1 MTDIKLSVKGL
12 YKIFGDRPNEA
23 MQHVINGVS
32 KQKLLDDYDHV
43 LGLNNINIDIPA
55 KQLHVIMG
63 LSGSGKSTL
72 IRHINRL
79 IEATSGKVIID
90 GENVMEMS
98 QNELLEFRRHK
109 ASMVFQKFG
118 LLPHRTVV
126 QNVAYGLVVQGI
138 SEDEASERS
147 QRWIDQ
153 VGLTGFEKLY
163 PAQLSGGMQQRV
175 GLARALATDAEI
187 LLMDE
192 AFSALDPLIRTNMQD
207 ILLDLQEELH
217 KTIIFITHD
226 LDEALRIGDEISIL
240 RDGEVIQKGDPQ
252 DIILK
257 PADSYITDFIKD
269 INRSRVIKIGS
280 IMEKATRASGPKLVS
295 NTSVEEA
302 LQIMTSADK
311 SVAAVVDTKGKTIG
325 KISLEVAIT
334 IIARPVHDNKE
345 PRYK

>member
-1 MTDIKLSVKGL
+1 
-12 YKIFGDRPNEA
+12 
-23 MQHVINGVS
+23 
-32 KQKLLDDYDHV
+32 
-43 LGLNNINIDIPA
+43 
-55 KQLHVIMG
+55 
-63 LSGSGKSTL
+63 
-72 IRHINRL
+72 
-79 IEATSGKVIID
+79 
-90 GENVMEMS
+90 
-98 QNELLEFRRHK
+98 
-109 ASMVFQKFG
+109 
-118 LLPHRTVV
+118 
-126 QNVAYGLVVQGI
+126 
-138 SEDEASERS
+138 
-147 QRWIDQ
+147 
-153 VGLTGFEKLY
+153 
-163 PAQLSGGMQQRV
+163 
-175 GLARALATDAEI
+175 
-187 LLMDE
+187 
-192 AFSALDPLIRTNMQD
+192 MQD

-334 IIARPVHDNKE
+334 TIARPVHDNKE